1 MARPRWSG
9 LVGLVLAGGLG
20 WACGGGVA
28 DAEVG
33 APTPDTT
40 GVDTFDT
47 ISDAPLPDS
56 AETSDETVAP
66 PPWMPA
72 APVEAEQVFPELM
85 SSEGLAVDGQGR
97 FLLTANDAL
106 LRLDQAGNLETL
118 AAIPK
123 APGMPTVGFA
133 GVAWH
138 PSWGAVFAQTT
149 GDRLYQ
155 WTDADGLVQIGDP
168 IGKGPNGV
176 LFDGEGHL
184 LVSLSTDGAVVR
196 LDTPEAPPV
205 TLVEGISFANGLALS
220 PDGATLYVASTSK
233 GAVYQVPLAGES
245 PYVATVLSNDALF
258 AGADGLLLSPDGW
271 LLVASWSKGR
281 VVAYELATGATRVV
295 SDAPAENLR
304 HVANLA
310 FGPGGDLDAGCLF
323 ATRLNEAGLV
333 RICP

>member
-1 MARPRWSG
+1 MVG
-9 LVGLVLAGGLG
+9 GLLVGWLG
-20 WACGGGVA
+20 WSCGGGGEA
-28 DAEVG
+28 DDVTAVDHASPPVEII
-33 APTPDTT
+33 DTT
-40 GVDTFDT
+40 
-47 ISDAPLPDS
+47 SPD
-56 AETSDETVAP
+56 V
-66 PPWMPA
+66 PWMPLT
-72 APVEAEQVFPELM
+72 PVTAEQVFPELT
-85 SSEGLAVDGQGR
+85 SSEGLAVDDQGR

-106 LRLDQAGNLETL
+106 MRLGQDGTLETL
-118 AAIPK
+118 AAIPT
-123 APGMPTVGFA
+123 APEMTTVGYA

-138 PSWGAVFAQTT
+138 PSWGAVLAQTM
-149 GDRLYQ
+149 GNRLYR
-155 WTDADGLVQIGDP
+155 WTEADGLGQIGDP

-176 LFDGEGHL
+176 LFDGEGRL

-196 LDTPEAPPV
+196 LDTPEARPV

-245 PYVATVLSNDALF
+245 PYIATVLSNDALF

-304 HVANLA
+304 HVASLA
-310 FGPGGDLDAGCLF
+310 FGPGGELDPSCLF
-323 ATRLNEAGLV
+323 ATRLNEAGLA